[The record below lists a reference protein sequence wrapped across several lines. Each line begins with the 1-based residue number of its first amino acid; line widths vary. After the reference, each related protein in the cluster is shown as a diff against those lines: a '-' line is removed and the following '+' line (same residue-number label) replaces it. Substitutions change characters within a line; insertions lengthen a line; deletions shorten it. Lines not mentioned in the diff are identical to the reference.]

1 VHFLQHVAA
10 LAWKD
15 LRVEVRSGEILWNM
29 TFFASMVVVVFSFAF
44 LRGGELEAAMG
55 PGVIWIAMAFAGSL
69 GLARAFD
76 REREGDTMRGLLL
89 SPAPRAAIFLGKAL
103 AISVFILVVATVV
116 TLLTWF
122 LFEAPLLSHP
132 LILAL
137 LLLLGAFGIAVVGS
151 TFAGVLLRTRAR
163 DVLLPVVLYPLLV
176 PLFLAGSKA
185 TGALM
190 EDSVA
195 GAWQWIRI
203 LVAYDALF
211 LVVSLWSFES
221 LVIE

>member
-1 VHFLQHVAA
+1 VAA

-29 TFFASMVVVVFSFAF
+29 TFFAAMVVVVSSAAF
-44 LRGGELEAAMG
+44 IRGGDLEAEMA
-55 PGVIWIAMAFAGSL
+55 PGVVWIALAFAGVL
-69 GLARAFD
+69 GLGRAFD

-89 SPAPRAAIFLGKAL
+89 SPTPRAAIFLGKAL
-103 AISVFILVVATVV
+103 GISVFILVVAAVV
-116 TLLTWF
+116 TPLCWLLF
-122 LFEAPLLSHP
+122 GAPLFAHP
-132 LILAL
+132 FMLALAL
-137 LLLLGAFGIAVVGS
+137 LLGTFGIAVVGS

-176 PLFLAGSKA
+176 PLLLAGSKA
-185 TGALM
+185 TGALL
-190 EDSVA
+190 EGSVDE
-195 GAWQWIRI
+195 GWTWIQI

-211 LVVSLWSFES
+211 LVASLWSFES